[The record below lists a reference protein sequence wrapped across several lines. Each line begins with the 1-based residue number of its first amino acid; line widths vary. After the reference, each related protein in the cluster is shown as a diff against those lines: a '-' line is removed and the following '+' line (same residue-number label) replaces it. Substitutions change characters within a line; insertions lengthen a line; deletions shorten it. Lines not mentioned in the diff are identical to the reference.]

1 MAGRPR
7 QAAPGIPMDG
17 AGLMRVLAIGAHPD
31 DIEAGCGG
39 ALIKYAR
46 RSHRIFLMVMT
57 EGEHGANGGRRKAE
71 QEQAAA
77 VLRADKIYWGGYPD
91 TELPNDRALI
101 RKIEHVVREV
111 DPHFIFVH
119 YFDDTHQDHRHLALS
134 TITAT
139 RYTKNVLFYEGPT
152 TQNFAPTVFV
162 DIETVLEDKVKALE
176 AHASQVKKTNIEGLS
191 ITDIVRSSAHFRGIQ
206 GRVRSAEGFLPLRLF
221 INIEG

>member
-1 MAGRPR
+1 
-7 QAAPGIPMDG
+7 
-17 AGLMRVLAIGAHPD
+17 MRVLAIGAHPD

-39 ALIKYAR
+39 TLIKYAR
-46 RSHRIFLMVMT
+46 RNHRVFLMVMT
-57 EGEHGANGGRRKAE
+57 DGEHGANGGLRKRE
-71 QEQAAA
+71 QERAATF
-77 VLRADKIYWGGYPD
+77 LRAEKIYWGGYPD
-91 TELPNDRALI
+91 TEVPNDRALI
-101 RKIEHVVREV
+101 RKIEKVVREV

-162 DIETVLEDKVKALE
+162 DIETVLEDKIKALE
-176 AHASQVKKTNIEGLS
+176 AHSSQVKKTNIEGLS
-191 ITDIVRSSAHFRGIQ
+191 ITDIVRSAAHFRGIQ
-206 GRVRSAEGFLPLRLF
+206 GRVRNAEGFLPLRLF